1 MNYLMIF
8 IGGGLGSVLR
18 FAISSLL
25 NKSSISLPL
34 GTLASNAIASL
45 ILAYT
50 VFYLVPKTGAHHW
63 TYAFIAIGFC
73 GGFSTFSTFSMESF
87 KLAEAGMWA
96 WFFAN
101 IAFNVILCVALILF
115 MVKLR
120 AS

>member
-18 FAISSLL
+18 FVISSLL
-25 NKSSISLPL
+25 NKSPISLPW
-34 GTLASNAIASL
+34 GTLVSNGLASL

-50 VFYLVPKTGAHHW
+50 VFYVVPKTGENHW
-63 TYAFIAIGFC
+63 TYALIAIGFC

-101 IAFNVILCVALILF
+101 IAFNVTLCIALILF
-115 MVKLR
+115 MVKLKT
-120 AS
+120 S